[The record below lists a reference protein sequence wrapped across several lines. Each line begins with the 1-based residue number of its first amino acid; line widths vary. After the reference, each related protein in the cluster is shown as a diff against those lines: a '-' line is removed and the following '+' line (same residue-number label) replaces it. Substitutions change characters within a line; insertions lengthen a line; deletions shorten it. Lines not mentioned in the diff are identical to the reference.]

1 MRGRHF
7 AAIIFATVLTCAFVW
22 VRLQIVSISYEI
34 GELGKQERVARD
46 ECNKLTLQINE
57 AKSPQKL
64 EKVARVKLGME
75 PPRSDQTILLS
86 TK

>member
-1 MRGRHF
+1 MKGRHF

-34 GELGKQERVARD
+34 GELGKQERLSRD
-46 ECNKLTLQINE
+46 ECNKLTLQINT

-64 EKVARVKLGME
+64 EQIARTKLGMQ
-75 PPRSDQTILLS
+75 PPRSDQNVLLT